1 MNYLLVL
8 IITIVLFA
16 FILLG
21 LSLKSLL
28 RKGKSNN
35 LRSCK
40 LPDGNGPECACSGAE
55 KCVSHNENK
64 WG

>member
-8 IITIVLFA
+8 LITIVLFA

-28 RKGKSNN
+28 KKDKTNN
-35 LRSCK
+35 IRSCK
-40 LPDGNGPECACSGAE
+40 LPDGDGPGCAYSGAE

-64 WG
+64 

>member
-8 IITIVLFA
+8 LITIVLFA

-28 RKGKSNN
+28 KKDKTNN
-35 LRSCK
+35 IRSCK
-40 LPDGNGPECACSGAE
+40 LPDGDGPGCACGAAE
-55 KCVSHNENK
+55 KCVSHYENK
-64 WG
+64 

>member
-28 RKGKSNN
+28 KKDKSNN

-40 LPDGNGPECACSGAE
+40 LPDGNGPGCACGAAE

-64 WG
+64 

>member
-8 IITIVLFA
+8 LITIVLFA

-28 RKGKSNN
+28 RKDKTNN
-35 LRSCK
+35 IRSCK
-40 LPDGNGPECACSGAE
+40 LPDSNEYECACSGAE

-64 WG
+64 